1 VTSPPR
7 SGSDPSRRRLR
18 DVPAMI
24 ALITLSAFFAVVEVL
39 LITKIGGG

>member
-1 VTSPPR
+1 MTPSPR

-18 DVPAMI
+18 DLPAMI